1 MPYWITVYCRTPV
14 SSLTPTELLA
24 GICGEDPSALAGV
37 DYWTF
42 AEGFGIED
50 EEVVDAALDVLRVRP
65 GRERG
70 LECEVCYQP
79 ELDARP
85 IVVHCWS
92 EPERVAEEIHEAEEN
107 RSPPSAAIERL
118 RASREVVGLELG
130 ISQLEDMGIVI
141 AYEIARWLAQK
152 GDGLVAD
159 DDDQWFRIE
168 RGGGWEPP

>member
-14 SSLTPTELLA
+14 SSLAPAELLA
-24 GICGEDPSALAGV
+24 GIRDEDPGAPAGV
-37 DYWTF
+37 DYWTL

-50 EEVVDAALDVLRVRP
+50 EDVVDAALDVLRVRP
-65 GRERG
+65 ERARG
-70 LECEVCYQP
+70 LACEVCHRP

-92 EPERVAEEIHEAEEN
+92 EPERVAEEIQEAEEN
-107 RSPPSAAIERL
+107 REPPPAALERL

-130 ISQLEDMGIVI
+130 FSQLEDMGIVI

-152 GDGLVAD
+152 GEGLVAD
-159 DDDQWFRIE
+159 DDDQWFSVE
-168 RGGGWEPP
+168 GGAWADP